1 MESELHEKHVKTE
14 LGRCSRLVL
23 VLGPVLNG
31 NALEKQKE
39 TFVLLKGLSGDLRE
53 CLHGFYTPLWRTR
66 SFTADRKISV
76 HLSRCSSKTD
86 SKLRCNT
93 RSDDHCISSVPYDY

>member
-1 MESELHEKHVKTE
+1 MESELREKHVKTE
-14 LGRCSRLVL
+14 LGRCSRLAL

-76 HLSRCSSKTD
+76 HLSRCNSD